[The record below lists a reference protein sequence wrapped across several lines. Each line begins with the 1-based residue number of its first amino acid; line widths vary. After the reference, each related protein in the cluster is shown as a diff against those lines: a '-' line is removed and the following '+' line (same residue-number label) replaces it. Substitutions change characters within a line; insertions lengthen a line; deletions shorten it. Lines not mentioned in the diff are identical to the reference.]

1 MIHFEG
7 LGKSYHGKTVLKNIS
22 GRINRGE
29 KIGLIGVNGI
39 GKTTLARLL
48 TGEEAPDCGTIKYAS
63 PLPNIIYLP
72 QYPVFAPGI
81 SLYEELY
88 QTVVKSSNGEE
99 DLDAL
104 VKKTLNQA
112 GLQQALWENEADKLS
127 GGEKT
132 KLMLCKILIRDFDLL
147 LLDEPTNHLDMESSA
162 WLEKTIG
169 KLNKTVLI
177 ISHNRY
183 LLDSVVDKIWELTSR
198 GLKIY
203 KGNYSAYKAQK
214 KIELKNAVKEYE
226 KQQLRIKHL
235 RQIINKKK
243 NRLVST
249 THKEAGQ
256 SDFCRGKAKKQA
268 VTIKTKEKE
277 LERLEKNRVEKPLR
291 AVSPAF
297 DIINKSII
305 NEKLPPIIIKANN
318 LSKKYKDK
326 LVFQNVSFNFHRRDK
341 VALIGENGA
350 GKTTLLKIICGI
362 DKDYQG
368 SLVLNPSLKIGYFS
382 QEFEGLNPQN
392 TVLDNVMT
400 ENIASNEAR
409 LLLAALL
416 FRKNDVFKPIGG
428 LSMGEKCRVVFA
440 KLVLSGANLLV
451 LDEPTNY
458 LDILSKEKIEEVL
471 EDFEGSLLFVSHDKY
486 LVKRI
491 ATKVMKLES
500 GYLKYFNGGY
510 DYYLEKTQKG
520 QKANELGL
528 DHTKLRDRILRLEC
542 ELAYL
547 GSRLNERLNEH
558 EKEYLSEEFLA
569 KAKELNDYR
578 NLWR

>member
-7 LGKSYHGKTVLKNIS
+7 LEKSYHGKIVLKNIS

-29 KIGLIGVNGI
+29 KIGLIGGNGI

-48 TGEEAPDCGTIKYAS
+48 IGEDVPDSGTIKYAS

-72 QYPVFAPGI
+72 QYPVFMPGI

-88 QTVVKSSNGEE
+88 QTILKYSNSKEN
-99 DLDAL
+99 LDTL
-104 VKKTLNQA
+104 VKKSLNQA
-112 GLQQALWENEADKLS
+112 GLEKTLWEHEAEKLS

-132 KLMLCKILIRDFDLL
+132 KLMLCKVLIRDFDLL

-162 WLEKTIG
+162 WLEKTIR

-177 ISHNRY
+177 ISHNRH

-226 KQQLRIKHL
+226 KQKLRIKHL
-235 RQIINKKK
+235 RQTINKKK
-243 NRLVST
+243 NWLVSA
-249 THKEAGQ
+249 HKVAGQ
-256 SDFCRGKAKKQA
+256 NDFYRGKAKKQA
-268 VTIKTKEKE
+268 VVVKAKEKE
-277 LERLEKNRVEKPLR
+277 LERLEKNRVEKPSR
-291 AVSPAF
+291 AVLPAF
-297 DIINKSII
+297 EIINKNII

-318 LSKKYKDK
+318 LSKKYGDQ
-326 LVFQNVSFNFHRRDK
+326 LVFQNVSFNLNRDDK
-341 VALIGENGA
+341 VALIGSNGA
-350 GKTTLLKIICGI
+350 GKTTLLKVICGI

-368 SLVLNPSLKIGYFS
+368 SLILNPSLKVGYFS
-382 QEFEGLNPQN
+382 QEFEGLNTQN
-392 TVLDNVMT
+392 TVLDNVIT
-400 ENIASNEAR
+400 QDIALNEVR
-409 LLLAALL
+409 LLLASLL
-416 FRKNDVFKPIGG
+416 FKKNDVFKPIAG
-428 LSMGEKCRVVFA
+428 LSMGEKCRVAFA

-458 LDILSKEKIEEVL
+458 LDIVSKEKIEEVL
-471 EDFEGSLLFVSHDKY
+471 EDFGGSVLFVSHDRY

-491 ATKVMKLES
+491 ANKVMKLEK
-500 GYLKYFNGGY
+500 GHLKYFNGDY
-510 DYYLEKTQKG
+510 DYYLEKSRKE
-520 QKANELGL
+520 QKADETGIEQ
-528 DHTKLRDRILRLEC
+528 TKLSDHILRLEC
-542 ELAYL
+542 DLAYL

-558 EKEYLSEEFLA
+558 EKEYLNEEFLA

-578 NLWR
+578 KLWR